1 MALKPNQKVLS
12 SRNNPKWKN
21 VDMSMIDDME
31 AAEELTKDF
40 PASLELSGEHLHR
53 VTAYLTANKIKNE
66 EFYSVMKSL
75 KALNNFHEVKH
86 YDEVIYSRYYSSSE
100 NKFEGNEFEQAVAS
114 NAQVGEVYIFD
125 YGAIVI
131 WGLDE
136 KTEKS
141 ILRELQ
147 PFEIERLSIDD
158 IEIENFKFCHFSD
171 RAPRLFHDIIYLR
184 TGNQMVKMTIS
195 HVLSQSLKVSLY
207 ETLIEN
213 IITHTRNIPYELAA
227 SGNISIPRTIINKKL
242 GEVFIMK
249 MNVNLISNVLDTPEI
264 FWLYPSLNPLY
275 KAVRE
280 YLEISER
287 VELLNQRFTVISDML
302 GMLRDH
308 KNTMHAERLEIFIV
322 ILILFEVILEIWK
335 HK

>member
-1 MALKPNQKVLS
+1 MTKTT
-12 SRNNPKWKN
+12 SRPNPKWKN
-21 VDMSMIDDME
+21 VDMSMIDNVDVDV
-31 AAEELTKDF
+31 ELTKDF
-40 PASLELSGEHLHR
+40 PVSLEISGEDLHR
-53 VTAYLTANKIKNE
+53 VTAYLTSNKIKNE
-66 EFYSVMKSL
+66 AFYDIMKTS
-75 KALNNFHEVKH
+75 KALDNFHEVKH
-86 YDEVIYSRYYSSSE
+86 YDEVIYCRYYTSNE
-100 NKFEGNEFEQAVAS
+100 KELKGTDFEKAVAS
-114 NAQVGEVYIFD
+114 SAQVGEVYIFD

-136 KTEKS
+136 ITEKS
-141 ILRELQ
+141 ILRQLQ

-158 IEIENFKFCHFSD
+158 IEIEKFRFCHFSD

-184 TGNQMVKMTIS
+184 TGNPMVKMTIS
-195 HVLSQSLKVSLY
+195 HALSQSVKVSLY

-213 IITHTRNIPYELAA
+213 IITHTRNIPYELAS
-227 SGNISIPRTIINKKL
+227 SGSISIPRTLINKKL

-264 FWLYPSLNPLY
+264 FWLYPSLIPLY

-287 VELLNQRFTVISDML
+287 VEVLNQRFTVISDML

-308 KNTMHAERLEIFIV
+308 KNTMHSERLEVFII
-322 ILILFEVILEIWK
+322 ILILFEIIAEIYN